1 MNITLFDNILYTA
14 NIVAPVFLIIAVGYF
29 ARKGKI
35 INEAFVDVT
44 SRFVFLISLPVF
56 VFLKISIL
64 DLSQVFEF
72 AQIIFVYAG
81 TILTFI
87 LIWIGSI
94 PFIKEPKDKSA
105 FIQGAFRGNYA
116 IVGLALISNL
126 FGHDALGKATIILAF
141 LLPLYNVLAV
151 IVLTVPKHQG
161 KFHFRSTFIEILLN
175 PLILAV
181 VTALPFSFFKIRLPA
196 MFVST
201 GQFLA
206 DLALPLA
213 LVGIGGS
220 LNMENLKRAS
230 KLAFT
235 SSIIKIVII
244 PVILTFVAYLIG
256 YDRVDLGIMFIV
268 FACPTAIASFVMA
281 DAMGANS
288 KLAGNIIMITTL
300 GSVFT
305 ISLGILLLK
314 SFGLI

>member
-1 MNITLFDNILYTA
+1 MFDNIVFTA

-29 ARKGKI
+29 AKKRKI
-35 INEAFVDVT
+35 INEVFVDVT
-44 SRFVFLISLPVF
+44 SRLVFQISLPVF
-56 VFLKISIL
+56 IFLEISEL
-64 DLSQVFEF
+64 DLSQVFNVD
-72 AQIIFVYAG
+72 QILFITLSTIITYLLIWAG
-81 TILTFI
+81 TT
-87 LIWIGSI
+87 
-94 PFIKEPKDKSA
+94 PFIKNPEDKSA

-126 FGHDALGKATIILAF
+126 FGNDALGKATLILAF
-141 LLPLYNVLAV
+141 LLPVYNVLAV

-161 KFHFRSTFIEILLN
+161 KINFISMFREIILN

-181 VTALPFSFFKIRLPA
+181 VFALPFSYFKLKLPEI
-196 MFVST
+196 FITT
-201 GQFLA
+201 GNYFA

-220 LNMENLKRAS
+220 LNIEKLKRAS
-230 KLAFT
+230 ILAF
-235 SSIIKIVII
+235 SSSLIKIVVL
-244 PVILTFVAYLIG
+244 PLILTIIAILLG
-256 YDRVDLGIMFIV
+256 YRNDDLGIMFIV

-281 DAMGANS
+281 DVMGANS

-314 SFGLI
+314 SFNLL

>member
-1 MNITLFDNILYTA
+1 LFDNIVFTA

-29 ARKGKI
+29 AKKRKI
-35 INEAFVDVT
+35 INEVFVDVT
-44 SRFVFLISLPVF
+44 SRLVFQISLPVF
-56 VFLKISIL
+56 IFLEISEL
-64 DLSQVFEF
+64 DLSQVFNVD
-72 AQIIFVYAG
+72 QILFITLSTIITYLLIWAG
-81 TILTFI
+81 TT
-87 LIWIGSI
+87 
-94 PFIKEPKDKSA
+94 PFIKNPEDKSA

-126 FGHDALGKATIILAF
+126 FGNDALGKATLILAF
-141 LLPLYNVLAV
+141 LLPVYNVLAV

-161 KFHFRSTFIEILLN
+161 KINFISMFREIILN

-181 VTALPFSFFKIRLPA
+181 VFALPFSYFKLKLPEI
-196 MFVST
+196 FITT
-201 GQFLA
+201 GNYFA

-220 LNMENLKRAS
+220 LNIENLKRAS
-230 KLAFT
+230 TLAFS
-235 SSIIKIVII
+235 SSIIKIVAL
-244 PVILTFVAYLIG
+244 PLILTVAAIILG
-256 YDRVDLGIMFIV
+256 YRNDDLGIMFIV

-281 DAMGANS
+281 DVMGANS

-314 SFGLI
+314 SFNLL

>member
-1 MNITLFDNILYTA
+1 MFDNIVFTA

-29 ARKGKI
+29 AKKRKI
-35 INEAFVDVT
+35 INEVFVDVT
-44 SRFVFLISLPVF
+44 SKFVFQISLPIF
-56 VFLKISIL
+56 IFLEISEL
-64 DLSQVFEF
+64 DLSQVFNVE
-72 AQIIFVYAG
+72 QIV
-81 TILTFI
+81 FI
-87 LIWIGSI
+87 TSATLVTYLLIWLSVI
-94 PFIKEPKDKSA
+94 PFIKNPEDKSA

-126 FGHDALGKATIILAF
+126 FGEDALGKATLMLAF
-141 LLPLYNVLAV
+141 LLPIYNVLAV
-151 IVLTVPKHQG
+151 IVLTIPKNQG
-161 KFHFRSTFIEILLN
+161 KIDFKTIFVEILFN

-181 VTALPFSFFKIRLPA
+181 IFALPFSYYKLKLPE

-201 GQFLA
+201 GSYLS

-230 KLAFT
+230 TLAFS
-235 SSIIKIVII
+235 SSIIKIVVL
-244 PVILTFVAYLIG
+244 PLILTFIAIFLG
-256 YDRVDLGIMFIV
+256 YRNDDLGIMFIV

-281 DAMGANS
+281 DVMGANS

-305 ISLGILLLK
+305 ISIGILLLK

>member
-1 MNITLFDNILYTA
+1 MLDNIIFTA

-29 ARKGKI
+29 AKRLKI
-35 INEAFVDVT
+35 INEVFVDVT
-44 SRFVFLISLPVF
+44 SRFVFQVSLPVF
-56 VFLKISIL
+56 IFLEISVL
-64 DLSQVFEF
+64 DLSQVFNVDH
-72 AQIIFVYAG
+72 IIFITVSTIISYIFIWFG
-81 TILTFI
+81 T
-87 LIWIGSI
+87 I
-94 PFIKEPKDKSA
+94 PFIKKPEDKSA

-126 FGHDALGKATIILAF
+126 LGNNALGKATLILAF
-141 LLPLYNVLAV
+141 LLPVYNVLAV

-161 KFHFRSTFIEILLN
+161 IFKIKTIVHEILLN
-175 PLILAV
+175 PLIIAV
-181 VTALPFSFFKIRLPA
+181 IVALPFSYYKLKIPG
-196 MFVST
+196 MITTT
-201 GQFLA
+201 GGYLA

-230 KLAFT
+230 SLAFL
-235 SSIIKIVII
+235 SSAIKIIVLPLVLTII
-244 PVILTFVAYLIG
+244 AYILG
-256 YDRVDLGIMFIV
+256 YRNNDLGIMFIV

-305 ISLGILLLK
+305 IALGIIILK
-314 SFGLI
+314 SLKLI

>member
-1 MNITLFDNILYTA
+1 MFENIVFTA

-29 ARKGKI
+29 SRKRNI

-44 SRFVFLISLPVF
+44 SKFVFQISLPVF
-56 VFLKISIL
+56 IFLKISEL
-64 DLSQVFEF
+64 DLSQVFELK
-72 AQIIFVYAG
+72 QIFYIYAG
-81 TILTFI
+81 TFI
-87 LIWIGSI
+87 TYLLIWFAST
-94 PFIKEPKDKSA
+94 PFIKDPKNKSA

-116 IVGLALISNL
+116 IIGLALISNL
-126 FGHDALGKATIILAF
+126 FGNDALGKATLILAF

-151 IVLTVPKHQG
+151 IVLIIPKHSG
-161 KFHFRSTFIEILLN
+161 KINYKSILLEILLN

-181 VTALPFSFFKIRLPA
+181 IIGLPFSYFKIKIPE
-196 MFVST
+196 MFLST
-201 GQFLA
+201 GTFLA

-213 LVGIGGS
+213 LIGIGGS
-220 LNMENLKRAS
+220 LNTENLKRAS
-230 KLAFT
+230 DLAFI
-235 SSIIKIVII
+235 SSAIKIIAI
-244 PVILTFVAYLIG
+244 PIVLTIG
-256 YDRVDLGIMFIV
+256 ALLLGYKNDDLGIMFIV

-314 SFGLI
+314 SFSLI

>member
-1 MNITLFDNILYTA
+1 LFDNIVFTA

-29 ARKGKI
+29 AKKRKI
-35 INEAFVDVT
+35 INEVFVDVT
-44 SRFVFLISLPVF
+44 SRLVFQISLPVF
-56 VFLKISIL
+56 IFLEISEL
-64 DLSQVFEF
+64 DLSQVFNVD
-72 AQIIFVYAG
+72 QILFITLSTIITYLLIWAG
-81 TILTFI
+81 TT
-87 LIWIGSI
+87 
-94 PFIKEPKDKSA
+94 PFIKNPEDKSA

-126 FGHDALGKATIILAF
+126 FGNDALGKATLILAF
-141 LLPLYNVLAV
+141 LLPVYNVLAV

-161 KFHFRSTFIEILLN
+161 KINFISMFREIILN

-181 VTALPFSFFKIRLPA
+181 VFALPFSYFKLKLPEI
-196 MFVST
+196 FITT
-201 GQFLA
+201 GNYFA

-220 LNMENLKRAS
+220 LNIEKLKRAS
-230 KLAFT
+230 ILAF
-235 SSIIKIVII
+235 SSSLIKIVVL
-244 PVILTFVAYLIG
+244 PLILTIIAILLG
-256 YDRVDLGIMFIV
+256 YRNDDLGIMFIV

-281 DAMGANS
+281 DVMGANS

-314 SFGLI
+314 SFNLL

>member
-1 MNITLFDNILYTA
+1 MFDNIVFTA

-29 ARKGKI
+29 AKKRKI
-35 INEAFVDVT
+35 INEVFVDVT
-44 SRFVFLISLPVF
+44 SRFVFRISLPVF
-56 VFLKISIL
+56 IFLEISTL
-64 DLSQVFEF
+64 DLSQVFEVG
-72 AQIIFVYAG
+72 QIVFITSA
-81 TILTFI
+81 TFI
-87 LIWIGSI
+87 TYLLIWIGTI
-94 PFIKEPKDKSA
+94 PYIENAEDKSS

-126 FGHDALGKATIILAF
+126 FGDDALGKATLILAF
-141 LLPLYNVLAV
+141 LLPVYNVLAV

-161 KFHFRSTFIEILLN
+161 KINFKTMLTEILFN

-181 VTALPFSFFKIRLPA
+181 VFALPFSFFKIRLPE
-196 MFVST
+196 MFIST
-201 GQFLA
+201 GNYFA

-220 LNMENLKRAS
+220 LNIENLKRAS
-230 KLAFT
+230 TLAFS
-235 SSIIKIVII
+235 SSIIKIVVL
-244 PVILTFVAYLIG
+244 PLILTFIAILLG
-256 YDRVDLGIMFIV
+256 YRNDDLGIMFIV

-281 DAMGANS
+281 DVMGANS

-305 ISLGILLLK
+305 IAIGILLLK

>member
-1 MNITLFDNILYTA
+1 LFDNIVFTA

-29 ARKGKI
+29 AKKRKI
-35 INEAFVDVT
+35 INEVFVDVT
-44 SRFVFLISLPVF
+44 SRFVFQISLPVF
-56 VFLKISIL
+56 IFLEISEL
-64 DLSQVFEF
+64 DLSQVFNIE
-72 AQIIFVYAG
+72 QIVFITSATF
-81 TILTFI
+81 LTYL
-87 LIWIGSI
+87 LIWIGTI
-94 PFIKEPKDKSA
+94 PYIKIPEDKSA

-116 IVGLALISNL
+116 IIGLALISNL
-126 FGHDALGKATIILAF
+126 FGDDALGKATLMLAF
-141 LLPLYNVLAV
+141 LLPIYNVLAV
-151 IVLTVPKHQG
+151 IVLIIPKHQG
-161 KFHFRSTFIEILLN
+161 KIDFKTIFVEILFN

-181 VTALPFSFFKIRLPA
+181 IFALPFSYYKLKLPE

-201 GQFLA
+201 GSYLS

-230 KLAFT
+230 TLAFS
-235 SSIIKIVII
+235 SSIIKIVVL
-244 PVILTFVAYLIG
+244 PLILTFIAIFLG
-256 YDRVDLGIMFIV
+256 YRNDDLGIMFIV

-281 DAMGANS
+281 DVMGANS

-305 ISLGILLLK
+305 ISIGILLLK

>member
-1 MNITLFDNILYTA
+1 MFENIIFTA

-29 ARKGKI
+29 SRKRNI

-44 SRFVFLISLPVF
+44 SKFVFQISLPVF
-56 VFLKISIL
+56 IFLKISEL
-64 DLSQVFEF
+64 DLSQVFELK
-72 AQIIFVYAG
+72 QIFYIYAG
-81 TILTFI
+81 TFI
-87 LIWIGSI
+87 TYLLIWFAST
-94 PFIKEPKDKSA
+94 PFIKDPKNKSA

-116 IVGLALISNL
+116 IIGLALISNL
-126 FGHDALGKATIILAF
+126 FGNDALGKATLILAF

-151 IVLTVPKHQG
+151 IVLIIPKHSG
-161 KFHFRSTFIEILLN
+161 KINYKSILLEILLN

-181 VTALPFSFFKIRLPA
+181 IIGLPFSYFKIKIPE
-196 MFVST
+196 MFLST
-201 GQFLA
+201 GTFLA

-213 LVGIGGS
+213 LIGIGGS
-220 LNMENLKRAS
+220 LNTENLKRAS
-230 KLAFT
+230 DLAFI
-235 SSIIKIVII
+235 SSAIKIIAI
-244 PVILTFVAYLIG
+244 PIVLTIG
-256 YDRVDLGIMFIV
+256 ALLLGYKNDDLGIMFIV

-314 SFGLI
+314 SFNLI

>member
-1 MNITLFDNILYTA
+1 LLDNILFTA

-29 ARKGKI
+29 AKRIKI
-35 INEAFVDVT
+35 INEVFVDVT
-44 SRFVFLISLPVF
+44 AKFVFQISLPVF
-56 VFLKISIL
+56 IFLKISVL

-72 AQIIFVYAG
+72 KQIIYIYLG
-81 TILTFI
+81 TIVTYF
-87 LIWIGSI
+87 LIWFSTIH
-94 PFIKEPKDKSA
+94 FINNPKDKSA

-151 IVLTVPKHQG
+151 IVLTIPLKTEE
-161 KFHFRSTFIEILLN
+161 KSIIKSAFYDILLN

-181 VTALPFSFFKIRLPA
+181 IFALPFSFFKIKLPE
-196 MFVST
+196 MFITT
-201 GQFLA
+201 GGFLS

-220 LNMENLKRAS
+220 INTENLKRAS
-230 KLAFT
+230 NLAFT
-235 SSIIKIVII
+235 SSIIKIVLI
-244 PVILTFVAYLIG
+244 PIILTFGAYLLG
-256 YDRVDLGIMFIV
+256 YKDIDLGIMFIL
-268 FACPTAIASFVMA
+268 FACPTAIASFIMA
-281 DAMGANS
+281 DVMGANS

-305 ISLGILLLK
+305 ISLGILILK

>member
-1 MNITLFDNILYTA
+1 LFENIIFTA

-29 ARKGKI
+29 AKRMKI
-35 INEAFVDVT
+35 INEVFVEVT
-44 SRFVFLISLPVF
+44 SRLVFQISLPVF
-56 VFLKISIL
+56 IFLEIAEL
-64 DLSQVFEF
+64 DLSQVLELK
-72 AQIIFVYAG
+72 QIAYIYAA
-81 TILTFI
+81 TIIPYL
-87 LIWIGSI
+87 LIWFGTI
-94 PFIKEPKDKSA
+94 PFIKNPKDKSA
-105 FIQGAFRGNYA
+105 FVQGAFRGNYA

-126 FGHDALGKATIILAF
+126 FGGEALGKATLILAF

-151 IVLTVPKHQG
+151 IVLVVPKHQG
-161 KFHFRSTFIEILLN
+161 KINFKSIFLEILLN

-181 VTALPFSFFKIRLPA
+181 VFALPLSYFKLKLPE
-196 MFVST
+196 MLSST
-201 GQFLA
+201 GNYLA

-230 KLAFT
+230 TLAFT
-235 SSIIKIVII
+235 ASIIKIVILPI
-244 PVILTFVAYLIG
+244 ILTIGAYLLG
-256 YDRVDLGIMFIV
+256 YVMDDLGIMFIV

-288 KLAGNIIMITTL
+288 KLAGNIIMLTTL

-305 ISLGILLLK
+305 IAIGILFLK

>member
-1 MNITLFDNILYTA
+1 MMFDNIVFTA

-29 ARKGKI
+29 AKKRKI
-35 INEAFVDVT
+35 INEVFVDVT
-44 SRFVFLISLPVF
+44 SRFVFQISLPVF
-56 VFLKISIL
+56 IFLEISTL
-64 DLSQVFEF
+64 DLSQVFEVD
-72 AQIIFVYAG
+72 QIIFITSA
-81 TILTFI
+81 TFI
-87 LIWIGSI
+87 TYLLIWIGTI
-94 PFIKEPKDKSA
+94 PFIKNPEDKSA

-126 FGHDALGKATIILAF
+126 FGDDALGKATLFLAF

-151 IVLTVPKHQG
+151 IVLTIPKHQG
-161 KFHFRSTFIEILLN
+161 KIKFKLIFVEILFN

-181 VTALPFSFFKIRLPA
+181 VIALPFSFFKIKLPA
-196 MFVST
+196 MFIST
-201 GQFLA
+201 GNFLA

-220 LNMENLKRAS
+220 LNIENLKRAS
-230 KLAFT
+230 GLAFS
-235 SSIIKIVII
+235 SSIIKIFIL
-244 PVILTFVAYLIG
+244 PLCLTFTAIFFG
-256 YDRVDLGIMFIV
+256 YRNNDLGIMFIV

-305 ISLGILLLK
+305 IAIGILFLK

>member
-1 MNITLFDNILYTA
+1 MFENIIFTA

-29 ARKGKI
+29 SKQKKI
-35 INEAFVDVT
+35 INEVFVDVT
-44 SRFVFLISLPVF
+44 SKFVFQVSLPVF
-56 VFLKISIL
+56 IFIKISEL
-64 DLSQVFEF
+64 DLSQVLELK
-72 AQIIFVYAG
+72 QIFYIYAG
-81 TILTFI
+81 TFI
-87 LIWIGSI
+87 TYLMIWFASN
-94 PFIKEPKDKSA
+94 PFIKSPKDKSA

-116 IVGLALISNL
+116 IIGLALISNL
-126 FGHDALGKATIILAF
+126 FGDDALGKATLILAF

-151 IVLTVPKHQG
+151 IVLIVPKHSG
-161 KFHFRSTFIEILLN
+161 KVNFKSIVLEILFN

-181 VTALPFSFFKIRLPA
+181 IVGLPFSYFKIKIPD
-196 MFVST
+196 MFLST
-201 GQFLA
+201 GNFLA

-213 LVGIGGS
+213 LIGIGGS
-220 LNMENLKRAS
+220 LNTENLKRAS
-230 KLAFT
+230 DLAFI
-235 SSIIKIVII
+235 SSAIKIIII
-244 PVILTFVAYLIG
+244 PLILTIG
-256 YDRVDLGIMFIV
+256 ALLLGYKNDDLGIMFIV

>member
-1 MNITLFDNILYTA
+1 MLDNILFTA

-29 ARKGKI
+29 AKKIKI
-35 INEAFVDVT
+35 INEVFVDVT
-44 SRFVFLISLPVF
+44 AKFVFQISLPVF
-56 VFLKISIL
+56 IFLKISVL

-72 AQIIFVYAG
+72 KQIIYIYLG
-81 TILTFI
+81 TIVTYF
-87 LIWIGSI
+87 LIWFSTI
-94 PFIKEPKDKSA
+94 PFINNPKDKSA

-151 IVLTVPKHQG
+151 IVLTIPLKTEE
-161 KFHFRSTFIEILLN
+161 KSIIKSAFYDILLN

-181 VTALPFSFFKIRLPA
+181 IFALPFSFFKIKLPE
-196 MFVST
+196 MFITT
-201 GQFLA
+201 GGFLS

-220 LNMENLKRAS
+220 INTENLKRAS
-230 KLAFT
+230 NLAFT
-235 SSIIKIVII
+235 SSIIKIVVI
-244 PVILTFVAYLIG
+244 PIILTFGAYLLG
-256 YDRVDLGIMFIV
+256 YKDIDLGIMFIL
-268 FACPTAIASFVMA
+268 FACPTAIASFIMA
-281 DAMGANS
+281 DVMGANS

-305 ISLGILLLK
+305 ISLGILILK

>member
-1 MNITLFDNILYTA
+1 MFDNIVFTA

-29 ARKGKI
+29 AQKRKI
-35 INEAFVDVT
+35 INEVFVDVT
-44 SRFVFLISLPVF
+44 SRFVFQVSLPVF
-56 VFLKISIL
+56 IFLEISKL
-64 DLSQVFEF
+64 DLSQVFNID
-72 AQIIFVYAG
+72 QIVFITAA
-81 TILTFI
+81 TFI
-87 LIWIGSI
+87 TYLLIWIGTI
-94 PFIKEPKDKSA
+94 PYIKNPKDKSS

-126 FGHDALGKATIILAF
+126 FGNEALGKATLILAF

-151 IVLTVPKHQG
+151 IVLTVPMREG
-161 KFHFRSTFIEILLN
+161 KINYKAALFEILFN

-181 VTALPFSFFKIRLPA
+181 IFALPFSLFKIKLPE
-196 MFVST
+196 MFTST
-201 GQFLA
+201 GNYLA

-220 LNMENLKRAS
+220 LNIENLKRAS
-230 KLAFT
+230 TLAFS
-235 SSIIKIVII
+235 SSIIKIVIL
-244 PVILTFVAYLIG
+244 PLVLTTTAFLLG
-256 YDRVDLGIMFIV
+256 YRNDDLGIMFIV

-281 DAMGANS
+281 DVMGANS

-305 ISLGILLLK
+305 IAIGILLLK

>member
-1 MNITLFDNILYTA
+1 MLENIFFTA

-29 ARKGKI
+29 ARKLKI
-35 INEAFVDVT
+35 INEVFVDVT
-44 SRFVFLISLPVF
+44 SKFVFQISLPTF
-56 VFLKISIL
+56 IFLKISEL
-64 DLSQVFEF
+64 DLSQVLELDQV
-72 AQIIFVYAG
+72 AYIYSG
-81 TILTFI
+81 TIITFL

-94 PFIKEPKDKSA
+94 PFIKNQADKSSY
-105 FIQGAFRGNYA
+105 IQGAFRGNYA

-126 FGHDALGKATIILAF
+126 FGYDALGKATIILAF

-151 IVLTVPKHQG
+151 IVLTVPMQVG
-161 KFHFRSTFIEILLN
+161 KVNYKKAFLDILLN

-181 VTALPFSFFKIRLPA
+181 IFALPFSYFKIKLPE

-201 GQFLA
+201 GEFLS

-213 LVGIGGS
+213 LIGIGGS
-220 LNMENLKRAS
+220 LNTKNLKHAS

-235 SSIIKIVII
+235 ASLIKIVAI
-244 PVILTFVAYLIG
+244 PLVLTLGAYFLG
-256 YDRVDLGIMFIV
+256 YRNDDLGILFIV

-281 DAMGANS
+281 DVMGANS

-305 ISLGILLLK
+305 IAIGILLLK

>member
-1 MNITLFDNILYTA
+1 MFDNIVFTA

-29 ARKGKI
+29 AKRRKI
-35 INEAFVDVT
+35 INEVFVDVT
-44 SRFVFLISLPVF
+44 SKFVFQISLPVF
-56 VFLKISIL
+56 IFLKISVL
-64 DLSQVFEF
+64 DLSQVFEIK
-72 AQIIFVYAG
+72 QIAYIYGA
-81 TILTFI
+81 TIIPYL
-87 LIWIGSI
+87 LIWMGTI
-94 PFIKEPKDKSA
+94 PFINNPKDKSA

-126 FGHDALGKATIILAF
+126 FGDDALGKATLILAF

-151 IVLTVPKHQG
+151 IVLIVPKHQG
-161 KFHFRSTFIEILLN
+161 KINFKSIFLEILFN

-181 VTALPFSFFKIRLPA
+181 IFALPISYFKFILPE
-196 MFVST
+196 MFIST
-201 GQFLA
+201 GTFLS

-230 KLAFT
+230 NLAFS
-235 SSIIKIVII
+235 SSIIKIVVLPI
-244 PVILTFVAYLIG
+244 VLTAIAFLLG
-256 YDRVDLGIMFIV
+256 YRNDDLGIMFIL
-268 FACPTAIASFVMA
+268 FSCPTAIASFVMA

-305 ISLGILLLK
+305 ISFGILIIK

>member
-1 MNITLFDNILYTA
+1 M
-14 NIVAPVFLIIAVGYF
+14 AV
-29 ARKGKI
+29 
-35 INEAFVDVT
+35 
-44 SRFVFLISLPVF
+44 
-56 VFLKISIL
+56 
-64 DLSQVFEF
+64 
-72 AQIIFVYAG
+72 
-81 TILTFI
+81 
-87 LIWIGSI
+87 I
-94 PFIKEPKDKSA
+94 PFIKNPEDKSA

-126 FGHDALGKATIILAF
+126 FGDDALGKATLMLAF
-141 LLPLYNVLAV
+141 LLPIYNVLAV
-151 IVLTVPKHQG
+151 IVLIIPKHQG
-161 KFHFRSTFIEILLN
+161 KIDFKTIFVEILFN

-181 VTALPFSFFKIRLPA
+181 IFALPFSYYKLKLPE

-201 GQFLA
+201 GSYLS

-230 KLAFT
+230 TLAFS
-235 SSIIKIVII
+235 SSIIKIVVL
-244 PVILTFVAYLIG
+244 PLILTFIAIFLG
-256 YDRVDLGIMFIV
+256 YRNDDLGIMFIV

-281 DAMGANS
+281 DVMGANS

-305 ISLGILLLK
+305 ISIGILLLK

>member
-1 MNITLFDNILYTA
+1 LLDNILFTA

-29 ARKGKI
+29 AKRIKI
-35 INEAFVDVT
+35 INEVFVDVT
-44 SRFVFLISLPVF
+44 AKFVFQISLPVF
-56 VFLKISIL
+56 IFLKISVL

-72 AQIIFVYAG
+72 KQIIYIYLG
-81 TILTFI
+81 TIVTYF
-87 LIWIGSI
+87 LIWFSTI
-94 PFIKEPKDKSA
+94 PFINNPKDKSA

-151 IVLTVPKHQG
+151 IVLTIPLKTEE
-161 KFHFRSTFIEILLN
+161 KSIIKSAFYDILLN

-181 VTALPFSFFKIRLPA
+181 IFALPFSFFKIKLPE
-196 MFVST
+196 MFITT
-201 GQFLA
+201 GGFLS

-220 LNMENLKRAS
+220 INTENLKRAS
-230 KLAFT
+230 NLAFT
-235 SSIIKIVII
+235 SSIIKIVLI
-244 PVILTFVAYLIG
+244 PIILTFGAYLLG
-256 YDRVDLGIMFIV
+256 YKDIDLGIMFIL
-268 FACPTAIASFVMA
+268 FACPTAIASFIMA
-281 DAMGANS
+281 DVMGANS

-305 ISLGILLLK
+305 ISLGILILK